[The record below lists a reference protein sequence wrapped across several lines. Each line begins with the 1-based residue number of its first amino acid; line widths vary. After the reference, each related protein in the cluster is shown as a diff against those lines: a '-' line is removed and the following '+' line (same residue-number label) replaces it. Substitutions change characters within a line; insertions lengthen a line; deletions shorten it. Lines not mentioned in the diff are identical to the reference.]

1 MSYQGQLKIRL
12 IILIFFWLE
21 ALHLGE
27 QLLFI
32 TLFDTTSV
40 LKTIC
45 FLELGLIFDPTY
57 SALKSTQVKYIL
69 RKLWEFFGGAKIY
82 FLLAML

>member
-12 IILIFFWLE
+12 IILIFFLLE

-27 QLLFI
+27 QPLFI

-40 LKTIC
+40 LETIC
-45 FLELGLIFDPTY
+45 FLELGLIFDQTY
-57 SALKSTQVKYIL
+57 STLK
-69 RKLWEFFGGAKIY
+69 
-82 FLLAML
+82 

>member
-12 IILIFFWLE
+12 IILIFFLLE

-40 LKTIC
+40 LETIC
-45 FLELGLIFDPTY
+45 FLELGLIFDQTY
-57 SALKSTQVKYIL
+57 STLK
-69 RKLWEFFGGAKIY
+69 
-82 FLLAML
+82 

>member
-12 IILIFFWLE
+12 IILIFFLLE

-40 LKTIC
+40 LETI
-45 FLELGLIFDPTY
+45 
-57 SALKSTQVKYIL
+57 
-69 RKLWEFFGGAKIY
+69 FFFFFWGGGGAAKIY
-82 FLLAML
+82 ILLAVDHCDLKVRYKC

>member
-12 IILIFFWLE
+12 IILIFFLLE

-32 TLFDTTSV
+32 TLYDTTSV
-40 LKTIC
+40 LETIC
-45 FLELGLIFDPTY
+45 FLEMGLSFDQTY
-57 SALKSTQVKYIL
+57 STLKSTQVK
-69 RKLWEFFGGAKIY
+69 
-82 FLLAML
+82 